1 MQRIVFFLLAASLL
15 SGGCVSKARYEEQA
29 AEAELLRQ
37 SITAL
42 ETEYRQLEERYRQQR
57 EEKNELNNRLKEV
70 LQDNSEL
77 QQDILRAR
85 ADLERMERLYTTK
98 NEEAGQAMSQMRATI
113 DDLQEQNRELTQ
125 QLESERRELQQQVS
139 KLKGTYDQLVGKLE
153 QQIERGEVTISELE
167 GKLTVNMVER
177 IIFASGEAEIKP
189 QGLEV
194 LRDVGNVLKDVEDK
208 AVRVEGHTDN
218 VPISPRLQETY
229 PTNWELSSARAV
241 NVVRFLQEK
250 IGIPGEKLFACG
262 FGKFRPIADNGT
274 AEGRARNRRIQ
285 IVLVPEATQK
295 AAPAPFRE

>member
-15 SGGCVSKARYEEQA
+15 FGGCVSKARYEEQA

-85 ADLERMERLYTTK
+85 ADLDRMERLYTTK
-98 NEEAGQAMSQMRATI
+98 NEEAGQAMSRMRATI

-125 QLESERRELQQQVS
+125 QLERERRELQEQVS

-194 LRDVGNVLKDVEDK
+194 LRDVGNVLKDVEGK

-285 IVLVPEATQK
+285 IVLVPEATQE
-295 AAPAPFRE
+295 AAPAPFQE

>member
-15 SGGCVSKARYEEQA
+15 SGGCVSKTRYEEKA

-42 ETEYRQLEERYRQQR
+42 ETEYRQLEDRYRQQR

-85 ADLERMERLYTTK
+85 ADLDRMERLYTTK
-98 NEEAGQAMSQMRATI
+98 NEEAGRAMSQMRATI
-113 DDLQEQNRELTQ
+113 DDLQEQNRELAQ
-125 QLESERRELQQQVS
+125 QLERERRELQEQVS

-285 IVLVPEATQK
+285 IVLVPEATQE
-295 AAPAPFRE
+295 ATTAPFGE